1 MDSEN
6 ITKEKDALQNLYYYT
21 HTFVIPF
28 ISIWGLLGILNST
41 V

>member
-21 HTFVIPF
+21 HTFIIPC
-28 ISIWGLLGILNST
+28 ISICGLLGILKYI